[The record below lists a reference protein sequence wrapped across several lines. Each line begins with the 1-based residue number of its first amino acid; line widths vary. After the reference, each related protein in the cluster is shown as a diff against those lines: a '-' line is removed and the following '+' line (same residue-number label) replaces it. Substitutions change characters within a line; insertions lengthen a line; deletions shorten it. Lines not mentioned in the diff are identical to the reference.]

1 MLHVIINLD
10 KAYLG
15 DSTVRN
21 IYKTYLQD
29 GGGNQLA

>member
-15 DSTVRN
+15 DGTVTN
-21 IYKTYLQD
+21 IYKTFTYKM
-29 GGGNQLA
+29 AAETS